1 MERLD
6 ACAHLGLRGRCVG
19 QTGGE
24 ILLAHVYHNEE
35 KRCHGLLPVSLLF
48 RLVPPSS
55 ASSSGAISSTRCM
68 VPQLFTV
75 GENMSYQEYWAITGG
90 P

>member
-6 ACAHLGLRGRCVG
+6 ACACLGLRGRRVG

-48 RLVPPSS
+48 RLVPPLQPVVVEPYPVRGVWFPSCLLLERTCH
-55 ASSSGAISSTRCM
+55 IK
-68 VPQLFTV
+68 
-75 GENMSYQEYWAITGG
+75 NIG